1 MYLKR
6 NLMFQVLEESVCEL
20 VVKQLKQHQN
30 TMEDKFI
37 VCLNKAVKG
46 FPPLADR

>member
-1 MYLKR
+1 MCLKG
-6 NLMFQVLEESVCEL
+6 NLIFQVIAELVCEL
-20 VVKQLKQHQN
+20 VIKQLKQHQN

-37 VCLNKAVKG
+37 VCLNKIAKG